1 MRCPHCGRETP
12 EGHYCVN
19 CGAHLSAAETRHDP
33 TKRPHV
39 FALNPNEH
47 VYHPGVVSTFF
58 PHLNPYRTQQFR
70 WVLMVL
76 AALVLLLVAGRYIPI
91 AIVAAALIVPALY
104 LVYFFVVEVYENEPV
119 SVIALTFVA
128 GGVLGA
134 LLNLVFYNLAL
145 RGPLALRIGV
155 QGLVPQYGYL
165 ILSALIEPLV
175 GQMVMLVGPLILFFV
190 RPRLNEVLDGLVF
203 GVASGLGFATAQSV
217 ILYWLLITGALQPA
231 GSTVSWA
238 LPIIRIAFI
247 MPLLYAAATGL
258 ICAVLW
264 LQRDPTAPRRAMG
277 PLASLPV
284 AIVIALSAQIL
295 PAVAVTFYGGQV
307 LNLIWYGAAVIAL
320 MLIVRHVLHVGL
332 IEKASALGHG
342 GTLKCP
348 HCLHTVP
355 DVPFCPNCGIALRS
369 VARRHRRT
377 VSAPE
382 AASGESGQSS

>member
-12 EGHYCVN
+12 EGHYCAY
-19 CGAHLSAAETRHDP
+19 CGAHLSAAETPHNP
-33 TKRPHV
+33 TARPHV

-47 VYHPGVVSTFF
+47 VYHPGVISTFF
-58 PHLNPYRTQQFR
+58 PHLSPYRTHQFR
-70 WVLMVL
+70 WALLVL
-76 AALVLLLVAGRYIPI
+76 AALVLLLVAGRFIPI
-91 AIVAAALIVPALY
+91 AIVGAALIVPALY

-134 LLNLVFYNLAL
+134 LMNLAL
-145 RGPLALRIGV
+145 YRVTLSQMRIGL
-155 QGLVPQYGYL
+155 QGVVPDVGYL
-165 ILSALIEPLV
+165 VLTALVEPIGGQIL
-175 GQMVMLVGPLILFFV
+175 MLVGPLILFFV
-190 RPRLNEVLDGLVF
+190 RRRLDEVLDGLVF

-217 ILYWLLITGALQPA
+217 ILYWLLITGSLQPA
-231 GSTVSWA
+231 GSTISWA
-238 LPIIRIAFI
+238 APIIRIAFL

-258 ICAVLW
+258 ICAVIW

-277 PLASLPV
+277 ALASLPV
-284 AIVIALSAQIL
+284 AILIALLAQIV
-295 PAVAVTFYGGQV
+295 PAVGVTYYGGQV
-307 LNLIWYGAAVIAL
+307 LNLLWYGVAVLVLI
-320 MLIVRHVLHVGL
+320 LIVRHVLHVGL

-369 VARRHRRT
+369 IARRHRRT
-377 VSAPE
+377 VTAPE
-382 AASGESGQSS
+382 AASGQTEQSQ

>member
-12 EGHYCVN
+12 EGHYCAY
-19 CGAHLSAAETRHDP
+19 CGAHLSAAETPHDP

-39 FALNPNEH
+39 FALNPSEH
-47 VYHPGVVSTFF
+47 VYHPSVISTFF
-58 PHLNPYRTQQFR
+58 PHLGPYRMQQFR
-70 WVLMVL
+70 WALYVL
-76 AALVLLLVAGRYIPI
+76 AAIVLLLVAGRYIPI

-104 LVYFFVVEVYENEPV
+104 LVYFFVVEVYESEPI

-128 GGVLGA
+128 GGLLGA
-134 LLNLVFYNLAL
+134 LMNLGLYRYTTSTMRFS
-145 RGPLALRIGV
+145 V

-165 ILSALIEPLV
+165 ILTALIAPIV
-175 GQMVMLVGPLILFFV
+175 GQLLMLVGPLILYFT
-190 RPRLNEVLDGLVF
+190 RRRLNEMLDGLVF

-217 ILYWLLITGALQPA
+217 ILYWLLIRGSLQPV

-238 LPIIRIAFI
+238 LPIIRIAFVI
-247 MPLLYAAATGL
+247 PLLFAGATGL
-258 ICAVLW
+258 ICAVIW
-264 LQRDPTAPRRAMG
+264 LRRDPTAPRREMG

-284 AIVIALSAQIL
+284 AIAIALLAQII
-295 PAVAVTFYGGQV
+295 PAVGVTFYGGQV
-307 LNLIWYGAAVIAL
+307 LNLLWYGAAVIAL
-320 MLIVRHVLHVGL
+320 ILIVRHVLHVGL

-369 VARRHRRT
+369 ISRRHRRT

-382 AASGESGQSS
+382 AASEQPEQPS